1 MKPTHTNFFL
11 LLICIVCIVTSG
23 TAKAQSSRILCG
35 NEIFSDIVNQ
45 HYPELREGFENT
57 FINAQSGTHRNNEVY
72 TIPVVVHVVWKN
84 EEENLADSI
93 ILDQIRVLNE
103 DFNRRNAD
111 TSNLRSLF
119 IPEAGRANI
128 EFQLA
133 DIVRVHTDVD
143 FEVDVLGTNLLPEV
157 KDDALGG
164 SDAYDTE
171 SYLNIWVCKIQPIT
185 IFGLEVGQ
193 ILGFAFPPNNLP
205 NWPADSGSPNVDEDG
220 VVIDFRVF
228 GSNNPNTIEITGG
241 GGPLAVKGR
250 TPVHE
255 VGHYLGL
262 RHIWGDG
269 GLLGPND
276 CAQSDG
282 INDTPY
288 ANAQS
293 NFDCDITRNTCSQ
306 VEPHYGQDVP
316 DLIEN
321 YMDYA
326 SEECM
331 NMFTHGQVDL
341 MRGVLEGPRAGLVL
355 PVAGIYNLANTLPL
369 RIEPNPTT
377 GSFSVRVD
385 LPQDG
390 EVILQLFNMQGQMVY
405 RVSGTW
411 YAAGAQRLPVVD
423 ADLVPGMYLVQVR
436 HANKT
441 GVGRMMVE

>member
-1 MKPTHTNFFL
+1 MKPTHTNSL
-11 LLICIVCIVTSG
+11 LRLLCLICMAATG
-23 TAKAQSSRILCG
+23 TVHAQSSSIICG
-35 NEIFSDIVNQ
+35 NEIFSDIVNR
-45 HYPELREGFENT
+45 HYPELRKGFEST
-57 FINAQSGTHRNNEVY
+57 FAAAQSKTHRSSEVY
-72 TIPVVVHVVWKN
+72 TIHVVVHVVWKN

-119 IPEAGRANI
+119 IPEAGKADI
-128 EFQLA
+128 EFHLA

-143 FEVDVLGTNLLPEV
+143 FEVDILGTNLLPEV

-228 GSNNPNTIEITGG
+228 GSNNPNPINISGG
-241 GGPLAVKGR
+241 GGQLAVKGR

-341 MRGVLEGPRAGLVL
+341 MRGVLEGPRAGLVI
-355 PVAGIYNLANTLPL
+355 PFAGVHNLANTLPV
-369 RIEPNPTT
+369 RIAPNPSS
-377 GSFSVRVD
+377 GAFSVMLD
-385 LPQDG
+385 LLQDG
-390 EVILQLFNMQGQMVY
+390 EVMVQVLNMQGQIVY
-405 RVSGTW
+405 ELPKAW
-411 YAAGAQRLPVVD
+411 YAAGAHRLGVGD
-423 ADLVPGMYLVQVR
+423 ASLVSGMYFVQVR
-436 HANKT
+436 HANET
-441 GVGRMMVE
+441 GVGRLIVE